1 METFNVK
8 REDLSD
14 VTFIVPLR
22 IESQDRMR
30 NIITSM
36 IYLLRNFKTTVIV
49 KECDEEKIFERSA
62 LGIIKDAVGGAI
74 EDLNYV
80 YEKSSEYTFH
90 RTKILNDMIMMTK
103 TPVVVN
109 YDSDILLPKT
119 SYIRSRNEII
129 NGTVNVVYPY
139 GMGDWQFQLNTNDS
153 EVTNF
158 INSNFNFD
166 SFKNYRKWD
175 AKFGFCQFFNT
186 EEYKKW
192 GMENENF
199 IAYGYED
206 DERHYRFSMLTSV
219 GRIDDFVYHMEHG
232 RTSNSWFNN
241 PYIEKNRDTWETL
254 RVKGPEGLIKYY
266 KEQEYVKSRGLNIG

>member
-1 METFNVK
+1 MEIFDVK

-36 IYLLRNFKTTVIV
+36 IYLLRNFKTNVII
-49 KECDEEKIFERSA
+49 KECDEQKIFERSA
-62 LGIIKDAVGGAI
+62 LGIIKDAVGDAVD
-74 EDLNYV
+74 DLKYV
-80 YEKSSEYTFH
+80 FEKTPDYTFH
-90 RTKILNDMIMMTK
+90 RTKILNDMIMMTE

-109 YDSDILLPKT
+109 YDSDILLPKN
-119 SYIRSRNEII
+119 SYIKARDEII
-129 NGTVNVVYPY
+129 KGTVNVIYPY
-139 GMGDWQFQLNTNDS
+139 GMGDWQFQLKTNDS

-158 INSNFNFD
+158 INSNFNFE
-166 SFKNYRKWD
+166 SFEHYRKWD

-199 IAYGYED
+199 VAYGYED
-206 DERHYRFSMLTSV
+206 DERHFRFSMLSSV

-254 RVKGPEGLIKYY
+254 RVQSPEGLIKYY
-266 KEQEYVKSRGLNIG
+266 KEQEYVKNRELIIG